1 MALRTA
7 DQFLAGLRDGRRV
20 YVAGEPVADVTEHP
34 GLRIAAEHGANVY
47 EFAAAPET
55 RELFTCE
62 RDGELASRYFEPLRS
77 ADALLARGRLIEEHT
92 RRGRSTLNLTKAV
105 GSDALNALTAVSVGV
120 DRAQG
125 TDYAERIRAY
135 FDRCAREDR
144 SVVLAQTDA
153 KGDRSRRPHEQ
164 PDPDAYVRI
173 VERGADGIFVQGAKA
188 HTTMAPVADEII
200 ALPTRA
206 MNAAD
211 ADYAVAFAIPVD
223 TEGLSLICGPLP
235 DPEVSPW
242 EAPVSRRNV
251 EIESLTVFERV
262 LVPWERVFLAGE
274 HEFAGALAT
283 TFATY
288 HRFTAIAYKLPFA
301 ELLLGCAVIA
311 AHANGTLAA
320 SHVREKI
327 ASLVHYRQLLRA
339 CVECAAR
346 DAIPAEGGLV
356 LPSPVYTNVGKHH
369 FASGFHDMVRAVQ
382 DVAGGFTITA
392 PGRADLESETTGH
405 MVRKYL
411 TGVAGVDPEL
421 RLRLFHLIRDLTA
434 SDFGGYNQIV
444 TLHGEGSLQAQ
455 VMQMLRD
462 ADLTSAV
469 AAVADVLDEDVPT
482 PARLRSA
489 LPLARR

>member
-7 DQFLAGLRDGRRV
+7 EEFLAGLRDGRRV
-20 YVAGEPVADVTEHP
+20 YVGGERVADVTEHP
-34 GLRIAAEHGANVY
+34 GLRIAADHGANVY
-47 EFAAAPET
+47 ELAADPET

-62 RDGELASRYFEPLRS
+62 RDGELSSRYFEPLRS
-77 ADALLARGRLIEEHT
+77 ADALLARARLIEEHT

-125 TDYAERIRAY
+125 AEYAERVGAY

-153 KGDRSRRPHEQ
+153 KGDRSLRPHEQ

-173 VERGADGIFVQGAKA
+173 VERTGEGIVVQGAKA
-188 HTTMAPVADEII
+188 HTTMAPLADEII
-200 ALPTRA
+200 VVPTRA
-206 MNAAD
+206 MGAGD
-211 ADYAVAFAIPVD
+211 ADYAVAFAVPVD
-223 TEGLSLICGPLP
+223 AEGLSLICGPLP
-235 DPEVSPW
+235 DPNASPW

-251 EIESLTVFERV
+251 EVESLTVFERV

-301 ELLLGCAVIA
+301 ELLLGCAVVA
-311 AHANGTLAA
+311 ARANGTLAA

-327 ASLVHYRQLLRA
+327 ASLVHYGQLLRA

-346 DAIPAEGGLV
+346 DAVPAEGGQV

-392 PGRADLESETTGH
+392 PGRADLEGQATGPL
-405 MVRKYL
+405 VRKYL
-411 TGVAGVDPEL
+411 AGAAGVDPEL
-421 RLRLFHLIRDLTA
+421 RLRVFHLIRDLTA

-455 VMQMLRD
+455 VMQTLRD
-462 ADLTSAV
+462 ADLAAAV
-469 AAVADVLDEDVPT
+469 GAVADVLGEDVPE
-482 PARLRSA
+482 PEQLRSA
-489 LPLARR
+489 PPLAR